1 MKKAVGFIFC
11 RGGSKEL
18 PGKNL
23 RCIAGKPLIGYAIE
37 AALKS
42 TTLDRVIVSTDDSK
56 IAAVAVE
63 FGAEVPFL
71 RPSELAG
78 DDSPELA
85 AWRHA
90 LEYLKTDKNSGEV
103 DVFVSIPATSPLR
116 LSIDIDHC
124 VELLIRSKSDI
135 VVTVAKAS
143 RSPYFNMLEKNING
157 QWKLCKNSARTLS
170 NRQQAPEV
178 FEITTVAYAAR
189 PAYVMSTESLL
200 DGNVEGYIIP
210 QERAI
215 DIDTEYDLFIAE
227 CLMQRRLRGDF

>member
-78 DDSPELA
+78 DDSNLLRGVMP
-85 AWRHA
+85 
-90 LEYLKTDKNSGEV
+90 EYLKIDKNSGEV
-103 DVFVSIPATSPLR
+103 DVLSIPAILAGS
-116 LSIDIDHC
+116 
-124 VELLIRSKSDI
+124 VLI
-135 VVTVAKAS
+135 
-143 RSPYFNMLEKNING
+143 L
-157 QWKLCKNSARTLS
+157 
-170 NRQQAPEV
+170 
-178 FEITTVAYAAR
+178 
-189 PAYVMSTESLL
+189 
-200 DGNVEGYIIP
+200 II
-210 QERAI
+210 A
-215 DIDTEYDLFIAE
+215 
-227 CLMQRRLRGDF
+227 